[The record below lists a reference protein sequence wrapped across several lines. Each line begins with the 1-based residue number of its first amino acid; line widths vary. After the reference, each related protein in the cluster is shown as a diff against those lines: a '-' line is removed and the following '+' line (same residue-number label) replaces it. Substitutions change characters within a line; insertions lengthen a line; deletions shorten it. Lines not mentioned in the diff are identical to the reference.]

1 MKEKP
6 ILLEHVGSE
15 AATAVPVV
23 YLDACVYKYAAS
35 ALPRLIPRKHIVDW
49 GHTKSEMTVHD
60 FRFVNPNEGIQNNP
74 ELRAEAVL
82 VEEVADHVKAGRLL
96 AVSHFETI
104 FETWGLPKMDS
115 AQGKFYGASV
125 GEVEAP
131 VKCDRLLF
139 SAGLDPGEMQHSFLS
154 RIRHRRFLEL
164 QKPTGAYQGK
174 DCYNCNQLLDAF
186 AIWCAEHNHCDFF
199 LTLDKTLIKHLRRQ
213 KRWLNTSIVWPSE
226 LLRLIEN

>member
-1 MKEKP
+1 MRLQ
-6 ILLEHVGSE
+6 ICRQCV
-15 AATAVPVV
+15 AAINSSQT
-23 YLDACVYKYAAS
+23 YY
-35 ALPRLIPRKHIVDW
+35 RL
-49 GHTKSEMTVHD
+49 GGTKSEITVHN

-74 ELRAEAVL
+74 ELRAEAAS

-104 FETWGLPKMDS
+104 FEAWGLPKMDS

-139 SAGLDPGEMQHSFLS
+139 SAGLDSGEMQHSFLS

-164 QKPTGAYQGK
+164 QKATGAYQGK
-174 DCYNCNQLLDAF
+174 DRTTATSCSMPLQSGALSTII
-186 AIWCAEHNHCDFF
+186 AIFSS
-199 LTLDKTLIKHLRRQ
+199 R
-213 KRWLNTSIVWPSE
+213 SI
-226 LLRLIEN
+226 RN